1 MIDYII
7 RAEQSFNMME
17 THENSETIQTLI
29 NPQFKGWSGN
39 IVKKGIMKKIS
50 NRKRKFKKIF
60 CKF

>member
-17 THENSETIQTLI
+17 THENLETIQTLI

-50 NRKRKFKKIF
+50 NIKRKFKKIF